1 MPNKNR
7 IFIDKPEK
15 DAYGRYLFLSNNN
28 QSEHNYSNGVP
39 RAWDK
44 FTDKDLYTTHKD
56 HPINLPIVQSMV
68 DYNNNPDFDYLRYA
82 QDTFFRIDEL
92 VLMRRP
98 GAKYGF
104 KDRRVKLFIFSNY
117 GTPIDPDNAYNSN
130 DDDTPYRTP
139 FVMSGVNVT
148 SELKTWW
155 DYRLDLYRTGN
166 AHHLDAGEIGMLMHK
181 NINGVGQ
188 DADPG
193 PVGELN
199 NYTFMTNLN
208 AIQTV
213 DDDEAVGG
221 GIPNGDY
228 PAFENNGLLVAGG
241 YFNPTSHEAYFNH
254 KNIPEELDL
263 NQYIGAFNKIPSI
276 DDPLLGGPEEGSD
289 SNDRSR
295 SPDITAVFQE
305 DGQYNPIWIVVDHKA
320 DTSIPGG
327 GNDRRNNDR
336 IEIFKID
343 PHNLFTYTSAGDI
356 IGKETSFEFGLNDSL
371 IMDETNSSQYAPNQ
385 TISSLKVTI
394 NTFGSDLGT
403 LAPEY
408 QDFLTEV
415 TAPQPRVDLL
425 DLDERFLNLNPTNEI
440 FYTSRFGITNNVSLF
455 SDWTPISTV
464 KTTDSQHELQA
475 YYENENDRIKSSTPN
490 TIILNFTVGDD
501 RENFD
506 NGGEIVD
513 RSTTLPES
521 LKIGYAFFVVSWN
534 DIENEFEHW
543 ENVMTSYPRNFNQLI
558 DNQNNNL
565 YKTGIANR
573 TSLRHSYSTPGMKTI
588 KVIMFNYELS
598 ENNPNLAE
606 PIRWKLVTVRHFCDI
621 PKNSYPDFGELGG
634 DDYVTIPW
642 PYTTPVIGGVS
653 KDSKYMNTINKVLY
667 GGKIGNNEI
676 IDEKFLLEAIENTEL
691 GQNIEKVDIEQV
703 RFFNNGEFDMHR
715 LLNINTVNDIFTN
728 DIDHPYDNFT
738 YWDGN
743 TTERNYGQNI
753 VEEIFIDDITD
764 YYVKSYCVL
773 ELNTGQ
779 LLGKSIDDSSGNGH
793 KGLLIGDYKIK
804 KTQKGK
810 PMRRDSFIKIS
821 KRDTT
826 DGAL

>member
-1 MPNKNR
+1 VPNKNR

-356 IGKETSFEFGLNDSL
+356 IGKETSFEFGLND
-371 IMDETNSSQYAPNQ
+371 
-385 TISSLKVTI
+385 
-394 NTFGSDLGT
+394 F
-403 LAPEY
+403 
-408 QDFLTEV
+408 
-415 TAPQPRVDLL
+415 
-425 DLDERFLNLNPTNEI
+425 
-440 FYTSRFGITNNVSLF
+440 
-455 SDWTPISTV
+455 
-464 KTTDSQHELQA
+464 
-475 YYENENDRIKSSTPN
+475 
-490 TIILNFTVGDD
+490 
-501 RENFD
+501 
-506 NGGEIVD
+506 
-513 RSTTLPES
+513 
-521 LKIGYAFFVVSWN
+521 
-534 DIENEFEHW
+534 
-543 ENVMTSYPRNFNQLI
+543 
-558 DNQNNNL
+558 
-565 YKTGIANR
+565 
-573 TSLRHSYSTPGMKTI
+573 
-588 KVIMFNYELS
+588 
-598 ENNPNLAE
+598 
-606 PIRWKLVTVRHFCDI
+606 
-621 PKNSYPDFGELGG
+621 
-634 DDYVTIPW
+634 
-642 PYTTPVIGGVS
+642 
-653 KDSKYMNTINKVLY
+653 
-667 GGKIGNNEI
+667 
-676 IDEKFLLEAIENTEL
+676 
-691 GQNIEKVDIEQV
+691 
-703 RFFNNGEFDMHR
+703 
-715 LLNINTVNDIFTN
+715 
-728 DIDHPYDNFT
+728 
-738 YWDGN
+738 
-743 TTERNYGQNI
+743 
-753 VEEIFIDDITD
+753 
-764 YYVKSYCVL
+764 
-773 ELNTGQ
+773 
-779 LLGKSIDDSSGNGH
+779 
-793 KGLLIGDYKIK
+793 
-804 KTQKGK
+804 
-810 PMRRDSFIKIS
+810 
-821 KRDTT
+821 
-826 DGAL
+826 